1 MTYVQKARLTFLGI
15 DDELKNDTTSVYSTP
30 INSSFYPIPP
40 PDPTTGNPTAVF
52 KVDANGAAIAAPNL
66 EFKQRNNTKR
76 LRFSLNGDLNDLK
89 LSPKAKLV
97 IESVTVPNIINM
109 AYRQSKC
116 VGNILLKLHGL
127 NRANSWDSSGK
138 KKSAP
143 TIFTTPV
150 KLNLQGFGNQTDTA
164 QNSTEGVSWTAYGKL
179 NGDNNG
185 NLYINPNPEYL
196 YNFPIGDKIMHVFD
210 FELIYDMAFC
220 RYVMRGQASPDKLIE
235 QQLVLADDKD
245 DLEAFQITFLVL
257 DVEEDDKLY
266 DDKEMLNKI
275 NKLLIEKYSM
285 K

>member
-15 DDELKNDTTSVYSTP
+15 DDELKNDASSVYSTV
-30 INSSFYPIPP
+30 INSSFYPIPA
-40 PDPTTGNPTAVF
+40 GAVF
-52 KVDANGAAIAAPNL
+52 AVDSGGTTVGNSPL
-66 EFKQRNNTKR
+66 KFEQRNNTKR
-76 LRFSLNGDLNDLK
+76 LRFSLNGAFNDLN

-109 AYRQSKC
+109 SYRQSKC

-150 KLNLQGFGNQTDTA
+150 KLNLQGFGNQTDTSN
-164 QNSTEGVSWTAYGKL
+164 NSIEGVSWVAYGKL

-185 NLYINPNPEYL
+185 NLYINPDPLNL
-196 YNFPIGDKIMHVFD
+196 YNFNIGDRLMDIFE

-220 RYVMRGQASPDKLIE
+220 RFVMKGQTSADKQVQ
-235 QQLVLADDKD
+235 QQLILTDDID
-245 DLEAFQITFLVL
+245 DLEGFQITFLVM
-257 DVEEDDKLY
+257 DIEEDDDKLY
-266 DDKEMLNKI
+266 NDKELLNKI
-275 NKLLIEKYSM
+275 NNLIYRK
-285 K
+285 

>member
-15 DDELKNDTTSVYSTP
+15 DDELKNDASSVYSTV
-30 INSSFYPIPP
+30 INSSFYPIPA
-40 PDPTTGNPTAVF
+40 GAVF
-52 KVDANGAAIAAPNL
+52 AVDSGGTTVGNSPL
-66 EFKQRNNTKR
+66 KFEQRNNTKR
-76 LRFSLNGDLNDLK
+76 LRFSLNGAFNDLN

-109 AYRQSKC
+109 SYRQSKC

-164 QNSTEGVSWTAYGKL
+164 SNSTEGVSWDAYGKL

-185 NLYINPNPEYL
+185 NLYINPDPLNL
-196 YNFPIGDKIMHVFD
+196 YNFIIGDRFMDIFE
-210 FELIYDMAFC
+210 FELIYDMAYC
-220 RYVMRGQASPDKLIE
+220 RFVMRGQTADDKQVQ
-235 QQLVLADDKD
+235 QQLVLKDDTD
-245 DLEAFQITFLVL
+245 DLEAFQITFLVM
-257 DVEEDDKLY
+257 DIEEEDKLY
-266 DDKEMLNKI
+266 NDKDLLNKI
-275 NKLLIEKYSM
+275 NHLIYH
-285 K
+285 

>member
-15 DDELKNDTTSVYSTP
+15 DDELKTDSTSVYSTP
-30 INSSFYPIPP
+30 INSSFFPVPA
-40 PDPTTGNPTAVF
+40 GAVF
-52 KVDANGAAIAAPNL
+52 KVDSSGAAMAAPNL
-66 EFKQRNNTKR
+66 AFTQRNNTKR
-76 LRFSLNGDLNDLK
+76 LQFSLNGTFNDLK

-97 IESVTVPNIINM
+97 IESVAVPNIINM
-109 AYRQSKC
+109 SYRQSKC

-150 KLNLQGFGNQTDTA
+150 KLNLQGFGNQTDTGD
-164 QNSTEGVSWTAYGKL
+164 NSLEGVSWVAYGKL

-185 NLYINPNPEYL
+185 NLYINPDPQNL
-196 YNFPIGDKIMHVFD
+196 YNFPIGDKLMDVFE

-220 RYVMRGQASPDKLIE
+220 RFVMRGQASADKLIE
-235 QQLVLADDKD
+235 QQLILTDDKD
-245 DLEAFQITFLVL
+245 DIEAFQITFLVM

-266 DDKEMLNKI
+266 DDREMINKI
-275 NKLLIEKYSM
+275 NKLLIGK
-285 K
+285 

>member
-1 MTYVQKARLTFLGI
+1 MSYVQKARLTFLGI
-15 DDELKNDTTSVYSTP
+15 DDELKNDTSSVYSTNL
-30 INSSFYPIPP
+30 NSSFYPVSV
-40 PDPTTGNPTAVF
+40 GAVF
-52 KVDANGAAIAAPNL
+52 KVDANGAAVTAPNL
-66 EFKQRNNTKR
+66 EFTIRNNTKR
-76 LRFSLNGDLNDLK
+76 LRFSLNQTFNDLK

-109 AYRQSKC
+109 DYRQSKC

-150 KLNLQGFGNQTDTA
+150 KLNLQGFGNQTEAAGT
-164 QNSTEGVSWTAYGKL
+164 NSTEGVSWTAYGKL

-185 NLYINPNPEYL
+185 NLYINPDPQNL
-196 YNFPIGDKIMHVFD
+196 YNFNIGDKLMDIFE

-220 RYVMRGQASPDKLIE
+220 RFVMRGQASDDKLIE
-235 QQLVLADDKD
+235 QQLILNDDKD
-245 DLEAFQITFLVL
+245 DLEGFQITFLVM
-257 DVEEDDKLY
+257 DIEEDNDKLY
-266 DDKEMLNKI
+266 NDKDLLNKI
-275 NKLLIEKYSM
+275 NNLIYRK